1 MSAPAGWY
9 DDGSGRQRWWDGNA
23 WGVYAQDVSSAQL
36 EVRPVGYGEVGT
48 PVAQPAKVPGLF
60 NALGQ
65 AVRNA
70 AAEQKEAAI
79 GRLTAGAKARR
90 EREELERQARLRQAE
105 HARMA
110 GRRVTSGEFGTSTV
124 EIYENGYVREAG
136 SDDEGYLCQIED
148 SDPYENL
155 ISISFERPDSGS
167 SGSTGMVGAAGLP
180 KMPSAAMAGTAIKAV
195 SMIAKRSPMGMAVTA
210 GVGVAAASA
219 GVAVAGAGAVA
230 KIMSAKA
237 VLTITTDQ
245 RIHVLTNQAKHPTT
259 GMMMPRKDHESV
271 GEVLERA
278 GNSVLTALGRGPSI
292 ASTPALALPSGQVE
306 VSREVSSPMMSSEDI
321 AGRLRELA
329 DLRDEGILDEADFLI
344 AKRQLL
350 GRL

>member
-1 MSAPAGWY
+1 MLGW
-9 DDGSGRQRWWDGNA
+9 
-23 WGVYAQDVSSAQL
+23 
-36 EVRPVGYGEVGT
+36 
-48 PVAQPAKVPGLF
+48 
-60 NALGQ
+60 
-65 AVRNA
+65 
-70 AAEQKEAAI
+70 
-79 GRLTAGAKARR
+79 
-90 EREELERQARLRQAE
+90 
-105 HARMA
+105 
-110 GRRVTSGEFGTSTV
+110 RVTSGEFGTSTV
-124 EIYENGYVREAG
+124 EIYENGYVRVAG
-136 SDDEGYLCQIED
+136 PGDEGYLCQIED

-259 GMMMPRKDHESV
+259 GMMMPRRDHESV

-292 ASTPALALPSGQVE
+292 ASTPALPSGQVE

-329 DLRDEGILDEADFLI
+329 MLREENILDDSEYFE
-344 AKRQLL
+344 AKRKLL
-350 GRL
+350 GKL